1 MYKSINR
8 LFLLPKPNGQEVA
21 FVISLEDPIRQGN
34 QRFSHLVMN
43 VKVCYQL
50 VLHISVYISVN
61 VQCEVFRYTDFQ
73 HVMNVK
79 HKEHQVD
86 IAMAADE
93 LREAY
98 GNDKKGSAML
108 TPRLSG
114 NLPDLVARIFKTVRA
129 DDS

>member
-34 QRFSHLVMN
+34 QRFSHL
-43 VKVCYQL
+43 
-50 VLHISVYISVN
+50 
-61 VQCEVFRYTDFQ
+61 
-73 HVMNVK
+73 VMNVK

-129 DDS
+129 EDS

>member
-1 MYKSINR
+1 MDDDIDIIFSVAKYLHLNMKS
-8 LFLLPKPNGQEVA
+8 
-21 FVISLEDPIRQGN
+21 
-34 QRFSHLVMN
+34 
-43 VKVCYQL
+43 
-50 VLHISVYISVN
+50 
-61 VQCEVFRYTDFQ
+61 YTLRTDTFTL
-73 HVMNVK
+73 NFNL
-79 HKEHQVD
+79 HQVD

-129 DDS
+129 EDS

>member
-50 VLHISVYISVN
+50 VLNISGYRNSYFSQCSV
-61 VQCEVFRYTDFQ
+61 
-73 HVMNVK
+73 
-79 HKEHQVD
+79 
-86 IAMAADE
+86 
-93 LREAY
+93 
-98 GNDKKGSAML
+98 
-108 TPRLSG
+108 
-114 NLPDLVARIFKTVRA
+114 
-129 DDS
+129 

>member
-50 VLHISVYISVN
+50 VLYIFQSIFQSMFSVKFSLY
-61 VQCEVFRYTDFQ
+61 
-73 HVMNVK
+73 
-79 HKEHQVD
+79 
-86 IAMAADE
+86 
-93 LREAY
+93 
-98 GNDKKGSAML
+98 
-108 TPRLSG
+108 
-114 NLPDLVARIFKTVRA
+114 
-129 DDS
+129 

>member
-50 VLHISVYISVN
+50 VL
-61 VQCEVFRYTDFQ
+61 
-73 HVMNVK
+73 
-79 HKEHQVD
+79 
-86 IAMAADE
+86 
-93 LREAY
+93 
-98 GNDKKGSAML
+98 
-108 TPRLSG
+108 
-114 NLPDLVARIFKTVRA
+114 
-129 DDS
+129 

>member
-50 VLHISVYISVN
+50 VLNFISVYISVN
-61 VQCEVFRYTDFQ
+61 VQCEVFA
-73 HVMNVK
+73 
-79 HKEHQVD
+79 
-86 IAMAADE
+86 I
-93 LREAY
+93 
-98 GNDKKGSAML
+98 L
-108 TPRLSG
+108 TFTS
-114 NLPDLVARIFKTVRA
+114 
-129 DDS
+129 S